1 MPGTSASSSPFMMW
15 QVEVPMTMSIWPGS
29 IARAAGAVTWAST
42 LPTATAIPSGSP
54 VQPAASAVSDPARA
68 PSSPSGPSSLAMKPA
83 KRSSSARR

>member
-15 QVEVPMTMSIWPGS
+15 QVEVPMTMSIWPAS

-42 LPTATAIPSGSP
+42 LPTATAIPSGRP
-54 VQPAASAVSDPARA
+54 VHSAASAVSEPARA
-68 PSSPSGPSSLAMKPA
+68 PSSPSGPSSFSRKPA